1 MRGCSGCGGDAV
13 FDVEALEILAESFI
27 VIIPAETLSTEEP
40 KRHGLARL
48 SKQSRLRNDV
58 TSSTYTNISDL
69 TRLVMSQS
77 WPHALDDPEALVRV
91 SQRMAE
97 QYQEPFIY
105 DLERKASITEQ
116 DDPNYYSRLPRSLIT
131 TSDIQSFTTGTG
143 FSIYASIGP
152 LLEETEHELI
162 LVTCFWASS
171 TSRDALNAVLRK
183 LSDKA
188 VRRGTE
194 KIRIRI
200 CFSSSSIFQKLFHK
214 QSATGQTY
222 SRTEWVKTFGLPDP
236 SELGGLDLKI
246 KSVFVLPFSV
256 MHPKFIIVDRQVV
269 VLPSCNVSWEEWF
282 EGAVTMTGPITSQF
296 LKFYWTFWERRTE
309 MPANLPGEKRGYP
322 VPGTAH
328 DGSRTLS
335 SACQTTAEFPKQT
348 PTFFLPSPHRRN
360 PNFQPFGAATA
371 PTTPLNAF
379 LLTLFAKAERSI
391 RIQTPNLTAP
401 PVLSAL
407 LKALARGIDVI
418 ILTSARLMILEQL
431 VTAGTTTSRCVKTLI
446 KRYKALD
453 PKASSRPY
461 DEEAAMTP
469 AKVGRLRI
477 SYFEP
482 RHGYKKKGEE
492 QGEPQQSHLKMTIVD
507 GEVLVLGSGNLD
519 RASWFTSQELGVA
532 FLDEDVVK
540 EVEKTVDKAMAGRS
554 TVVFDSDAR

>member
-1 MRGCSGCGGDAV
+1 MPGDW
-13 FDVEALEILAESFI
+13 LH
-27 VIIPAETLSTEEP
+27 T
-40 KRHGLARL
+40 
-48 SKQSRLRNDV
+48 
-58 TSSTYTNISDL
+58 
-69 TRLVMSQS
+69 
-77 WPHALDDPEALVRV
+77 LDDPQALKRA
-91 SQRMAE
+91 SARMVE

-105 DLERKASITEQ
+105 DLERAVHSTEQ
-116 DDPNYYSRLPRSLIT
+116 DDPNYYARLPRSLIT
-131 TSDIQSFTTGTG
+131 TSSVDTFITGTG
-143 FSIYASIGP
+143 SSIYDDVAP

-162 LVTCFWASS
+162 LVTCFWAPSV
-171 TSRDALNAVLRK
+171 TRDRLNAVLRK

-188 VRRGTE
+188 VRRGE
-194 KIRIRI
+194 GKIRVRI
-200 CFSSSSIFQKLFHK
+200 CFSSSSLFQKLFHN
-214 QSATGQTY
+214 QRASGQTY
-222 SRTEWVKTFGLPDP
+222 EHPDWVKKFGLPAK
-236 SELGGLDLKI
+236 SELGGLDLEI
-246 KSVFVLPFSV
+246 KSVFILPFSV

-282 EGAVTMTGPITSQF
+282 EGAITLRGAIVSQF
-296 LKFYWTFWERRTE
+296 LKFYWTFWRRRTE
-309 MPANLPGEKRGYP
+309 PPLDLTERKQINMALPTEFSNP
-322 VPGTAH
+322 QPSTAVH
-328 DGSRTLS
+328 STS
-335 SACQTTAEFPKQT
+335 WSINET

-360 PNFQPFGAATA
+360 PDFRPLGPVTA

-379 LLTLFAKAERSI
+379 LLTIFAKAERSI

-407 LKALARGIDVI
+407 LKALTRGIDVT

-453 PKASSRPY
+453 PRADSRAY

-469 AKVGRLRI
+469 AKVGKLHI

-482 RHGYKKKGEE
+482 KHGYKKRGEE

-532 FLDEDVVK
+532 FFGGEVVK
-540 EVEKTVDKAMAGRS
+540 QVEKTVDRAMSGRS
-554 TVVFDSDAR
+554 RVVFNSETR